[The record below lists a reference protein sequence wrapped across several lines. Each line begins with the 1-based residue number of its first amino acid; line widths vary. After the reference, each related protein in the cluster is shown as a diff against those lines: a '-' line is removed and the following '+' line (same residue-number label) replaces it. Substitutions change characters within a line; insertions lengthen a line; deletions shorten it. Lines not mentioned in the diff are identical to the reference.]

1 MGKGGRRQSSVS
13 KEKFHVAVISHG
25 KDSEYMLLYILSHPE
40 KYPLDM
46 VVFVNTGFE
55 FDAVYEVRDRCVE
68 MLAERS
74 VPYKEL
80 DISGKFF
87 YCMFQ
92 KPVCKQGEN
101 FVHRVGYGWCGGAC
115 RWGTALKLETLRKF
129 YNRELSEYD
138 VVEYVGIA
146 ADEPERVDCD
156 AVKAGKKIYPLVNEG
171 ITEAECLL
179 GCYKHGFLWKED
191 GIYLY
196 EVMDRLS
203 CWLCRNKNLKELKA
217 MCFLLPKYFSRLKQ
231 LEKKLFESMRGE
243 GISLPELEKRF
254 RKEGRRQSVYD
265 LFPFPESDVWVG

>member
-101 FVHRVGYGWCGGAC
+101 FVH
-115 RWGTALKLETLRKF
+115 
-129 YNRELSEYD
+129 
-138 VVEYVGIA
+138 
-146 ADEPERVDCD
+146 
-156 AVKAGKKIYPLVNEG
+156 
-171 ITEAECLL
+171 
-179 GCYKHGFLWKED
+179 
-191 GIYLY
+191 
-196 EVMDRLS
+196 
-203 CWLCRNKNLKELKA
+203 
-217 MCFLLPKYFSRLKQ
+217 
-231 LEKKLFESMRGE
+231 
-243 GISLPELEKRF
+243 
-254 RKEGRRQSVYD
+254 
-265 LFPFPESDVWVG
+265 